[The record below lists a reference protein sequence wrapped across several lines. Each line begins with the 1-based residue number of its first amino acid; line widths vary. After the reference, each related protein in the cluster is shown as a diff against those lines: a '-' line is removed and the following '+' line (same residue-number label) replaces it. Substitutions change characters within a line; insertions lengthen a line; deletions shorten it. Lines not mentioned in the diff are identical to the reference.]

1 MNRTV
6 AAIIFVAFLAQPA
19 VVADEEEVLTNEDI
33 LVMTEAGLAE
43 RVIVAKILA
52 SDADF
57 DTTREQLVALSQ
69 AGVRTAV
76 LEAMVVKSVPSP
88 TQQAPRTYAQRF
100 EGTPCTASGLFVEK
114 EGALRPVNPQIPQ
127 IQSGNNVLT
136 AVTWGMFAGRAKA
149 AIRGASSDTRTSNR
163 MPVFWFCPED
173 SLVTANS
180 GTTVD
185 PREFLLVVLKA
196 SENRKER
203 SFPVGR
209 ASVWAGGK
217 SDIPPRLIRR
227 VKYENVG
234 FGVYRMTPRSALDP
248 GEYGFYYT
256 GRRSAATG
264 LPGTGKIY
272 AFGVDKARDTR

>member
-1 MNRTV
+1 M
-6 AAIIFVAFLAQPA
+6 AFLAQPA

-33 LVMTEAGLAE
+33 LVMTQAGLAE

-52 SDADF
+52 SEADF
-57 DTTREQLVALSQ
+57 DITREQLVALSQ
-69 AGVRTAV
+69 AGVEAGV
-76 LEAMVVKSVPSP
+76 LEAMVVKSVPSAEHR
-88 TQQAPRTYAQRF
+88 APRTYAQRF
-100 EGTPCTASGLFVEK
+100 KGTPCTASGLFVEK
-114 EGALRPVNPQIPQ
+114 EGALRPVNPQVPQ

-149 AIRGASSDTRTSNR
+149 AIRGARSDTRTSNR
-163 MPVFWFCPED
+163 MPIFWFCPED
-173 SLVTANS
+173 SLVAANP

-196 SENRKER
+196 SGNWEER

-209 ASVWAGGK
+209 ASVWAGGQ

-248 GEYGFYYT
+248 GEYGFYQA
-256 GRRSAATG
+256 GRPFAVTRPPSV
-264 LPGTGKIY
+264 GKIF
-272 AFGVDKARDTR
+272 AFGVDEA

>member
-1 MNRTV
+1 M
-6 AAIIFVAFLAQPA
+6 AGDA
-19 VVADEEEVLTNEDI
+19 EVLTNDDI
-33 LVMTEAGLAE
+33 LIMTQAGLAE
-43 RVIVAKILA
+43 RVIVAKIMA
-52 SDADF
+52 SETDF
-57 DTTREQLVALSQ
+57 DIMREELVALSR
-69 AGVRTAV
+69 AGVEAGV
-76 LEAMVVKSVPSP
+76 LEAMVVKSVPSA
-88 TQQAPRTYAQRF
+88 TQRAPRTYAQRF

-127 IQSGNNVLT
+127 IQSGNNLFT

-149 AIRGASSDTRTSNR
+149 AIRGAWSDTRTSSR
-163 MPVFWFCPED
+163 MPTFWFCPED
-173 SLVTANS
+173 SVIPADP

-196 SENRKER
+196 SERWEER

-209 ASVWAGGK
+209 ANLWAGGQ

-248 GEYGFYYT
+248 GEYGFYQA
-256 GRRSAATG
+256 GRPFAATG

-272 AFGVDKARDTR
+272 AFGVDQA